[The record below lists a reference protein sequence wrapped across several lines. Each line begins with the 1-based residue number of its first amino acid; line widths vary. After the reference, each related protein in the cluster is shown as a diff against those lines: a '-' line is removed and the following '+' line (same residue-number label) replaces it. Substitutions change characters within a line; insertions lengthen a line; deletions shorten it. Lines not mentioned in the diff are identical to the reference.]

1 MPKVFAMAFEAPPL
15 VLGDADVNYGANSQK
30 AIVKS
35 RVVKGVAVIPMNT
48 ILATWRW
55 LGLRATL

>member
-1 MPKVFAMAFEAPPL
+1 MAFEAPPL
-15 VLGDADVNYGANSQK
+15 VLGDADVNYGGNSQK